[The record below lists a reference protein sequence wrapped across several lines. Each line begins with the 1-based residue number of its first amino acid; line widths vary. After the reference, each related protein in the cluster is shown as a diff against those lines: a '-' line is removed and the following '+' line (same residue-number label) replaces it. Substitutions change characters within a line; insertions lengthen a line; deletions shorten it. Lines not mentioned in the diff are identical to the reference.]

1 MSAIAAPCLEVELR
15 LVQVLIKKLME
26 RALRESPENLGLRKV
41 FRNLEEKIDSTTL
54 GTKFSNVRPDQSE
67 ESRTSHHGMALS
79 DGSDVVMT
87 ELYRGVRAWDDVHN
101 LEDTLD
107 LSSSSTKEHFG
118 DSIKTT
124 ITLCKEYPSTVGR
137 FSSIVKVLNDD
148 KVDPDPTSLPRM
160 YIIETRFA
168 ERALGSHILGQLET
182 CPNVEFVRNVKFLH
196 EDKFWEQMIRCGP
209 S

>member
-1 MSAIAAPCLEVELR
+1 MTL
-15 LVQVLIKKLME
+15 
-26 RALRESPENLGLRKV
+26 LG
-41 FRNLEEKIDSTTL
+41 
-54 GTKFSNVRPDQSE
+54 
-67 ESRTSHHGMALS
+67 
-79 DGSDVVMT
+79 GSDVVMT

-107 LSSSSTKEHFG
+107 LSSSSTKEHFA

-137 FSSIVKVLNDD
+137 FSSIAKALNDD

-182 CPNVEFVRNVKFLH
+182 CQAGHPNVEFVRNAKFLH